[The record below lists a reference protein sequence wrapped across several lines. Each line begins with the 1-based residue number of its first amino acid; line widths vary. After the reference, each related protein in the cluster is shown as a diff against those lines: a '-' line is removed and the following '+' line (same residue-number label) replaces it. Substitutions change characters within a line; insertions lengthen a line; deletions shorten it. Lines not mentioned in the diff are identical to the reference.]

1 MNKERLDDI
10 VDVLGEQFAKT
21 ENTFVIRNQQELVKF
36 INEPEKW
43 KAQQMANM
51 RKYKGI
57 LIANARKSIK
67 EINAFTEKVYLLAY
81 QEINKEQ
88 IEITKTEIKGEIPK
102 SYADKIK
109 NAKAENIKQILML
122 SNVAFQTHKQTVQ
135 IIDALS
141 TPDNLYNTIKQYS
154 QKGIENGL
162 KINTAG
168 QTGKVRQW
176 SFKAYMEMKVRTTVH
191 NEMVGE
197 QIQAGA
203 DVDQV
208 FYICD
213 SFGDSAPDHEH
224 YQGRIYYNAE
234 TKIPKE
240 IEKIIV
246 ERKILSM
253 QEVSGGDIKLTTR
266 WNCRHNFHAIPML
279 DAIGMTEEEIVK
291 KENLS
296 KGKYKDDN
304 YALTQQQRLNERTIR
319 KYKLREEGNLKL
331 YETTKDATFLEKANR
346 SAQFVKKWQKENR
359 ELIKDN
365 QALLKRNYDRENIRV
380 VTQDLGVRYNT
391 KKAQKQEQAT

>member
-122 SNVAFQTHKQTVQ
+122 SNAAFQTHKQTVQ

-208 FYICD
+208 FLYLRFVRRFSTRPRTLSRKNLLQRRNQD
-213 SFGDSAPDHEH
+213 
-224 YQGRIYYNAE
+224 
-234 TKIPKE
+234 TK
-240 IEKIIV
+240 
-246 ERKILSM
+246 R
-253 QEVSGGDIKLTTR
+253 
-266 WNCRHNFHAIPML
+266 
-279 DAIGMTEEEIVK
+279 
-291 KENLS
+291 
-296 KGKYKDDN
+296 
-304 YALTQQQRLNERTIR
+304 
-319 KYKLREEGNLKL
+319 
-331 YETTKDATFLEKANR
+331 
-346 SAQFVKKWQKENR
+346 NR
-359 ELIKDN
+359 ENNRRTQNPFDARGQWGRYQTNNTMELPSQLPRHIN
-365 QALLKRNYDRENIRV
+365 ARRNRNDGRRNRQEREF
-380 VTQDLGVRYNT
+380 
-391 KKAQKQEQAT
+391 KQRQV